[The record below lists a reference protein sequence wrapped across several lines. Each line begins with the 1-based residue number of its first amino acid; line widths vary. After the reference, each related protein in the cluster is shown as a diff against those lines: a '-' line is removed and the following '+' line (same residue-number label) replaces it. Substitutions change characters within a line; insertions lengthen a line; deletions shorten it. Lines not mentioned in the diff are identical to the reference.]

1 MDKNNFIDELKYSVG
16 GSNYPVNAYI
26 TIYNPYVY
34 EVRDFGEDLYYS
46 VLNLF
51 VRKPYDIAVE
61 LFDKKIDYQSV
72 SDWDLFFEIAAKIPI
87 ELSCILFGKLNFM
100 DFVPCIN
107 PENGFK
113 CLVNQH
119 DPGICIDEAVYRK
132 IVTYLRYIHFISEKV
147 EYDVGNS
154 MAKKFLI
161 DRMRRKREKLAKE
174 LEAGKRKSCS
184 SISSMIKYCVNNAGF
199 KYDYETVM
207 NLKLNL
213 LYESYYMIA
222 HDKER
227 DHVLSG
233 VYHGTIDTA
242 KMKDKSILSMIPD
255 LHL

>member
-1 MDKNNFIDELKYSVG
+1 MDKSNFIDELKYSIG
-16 GSNYPVNAYI
+16 GENYRVNAYL
-26 TIYNPYVY
+26 TIYNPCVY
-34 EVRDFGEDLYYS
+34 EVKDFGEDLYYS

-61 LFDKKIDYQSV
+61 LFDKDIDYQSV
-72 SDWDLFFEIAAKIPI
+72 SDWDIFFETAAKIPV

-113 CLVNQH
+113 CLVNQYDH
-119 DPGICIDEAVYRK
+119 NLCIDEAVYRK

-154 MAKKFLI
+154 TAKKFLI
-161 DRMRRKREKLAKE
+161 ERMRRKREKLEKE
-174 LEAGKRKSCS
+174 WKSGKRKPCS
-184 SISSMIKYCVNNAGF
+184 NISNMIKYCVNNAGF
-199 KYDYETVM
+199 KYDYTSVM

-213 LYESYYMIA
+213 LYESYFLIA
-222 HDKER
+222 HTKER

-233 VYHGTIDTA
+233 IYHGTIDTA

-255 LHL
+255 LHP